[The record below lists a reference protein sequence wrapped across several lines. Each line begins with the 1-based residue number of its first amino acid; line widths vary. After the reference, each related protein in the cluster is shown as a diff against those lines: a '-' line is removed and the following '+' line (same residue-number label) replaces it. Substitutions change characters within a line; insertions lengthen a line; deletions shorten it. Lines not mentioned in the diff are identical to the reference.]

1 MSRAELAHLL
11 LQEAW
16 QSGKCIEL
24 ADVFVTGP
32 HPGRNVNWGYG
43 TMSAT
48 RSVVSVQC
56 EQELQAIASRLQ
68 AEFDL
73 GSE

>member
-1 MSRAELAHLL
+1 MSRAELRHLL

-32 HPGRNVNWGYG
+32 HPERSVTWGYG
-43 TMSAT
+43 T

-73 GSE
+73 EGD